1 MEKWRLLTRLQL
13 YLHTVSGS
21 AGLEWA
27 EKLKQ
32 RDGEMNEEKTMGRK
46 KNAYTINKITSQ
58 TVRGCWKSS
67 STRHEWI
74 TPAGMTAV

>member
-27 EKLKQ
+27 EKLKE
-32 RDGEMNEEKTMGRK
+32 RDGEMNEEKTMGCK
-46 KNAYTINKITSQ
+46 TAYTINKITSQ
-58 TVRGCWKSS
+58 TVRGCWKCS
-67 STRHEWI
+67 STRHDRI
-74 TPAGMTAV
+74 TPAGMMAV

>member
-27 EKLKQ
+27 EKWKRGAERRIRKKKQ
-32 RDGEMNEEKTMGRK
+32 RGAKQLLALPRFHENHEGMSWKRKDDLADTVIAAGTTM
-46 KNAYTINKITSQ
+46 
-58 TVRGCWKSS
+58 V
-67 STRHEWI
+67 
-74 TPAGMTAV
+74 

>member
-27 EKLKQ
+27 EKLK
-32 RDGEMNEEKTMGRK
+32 RGTERRIRK
-46 KNAYTINKITSQ
+46 KQWGAKQLLLLTRLHENHEGMLRKCKHDLTD
-58 TVRGCWKSS
+58 TV
-67 STRHEWI
+67 I
-74 TPAGMTAV
+74 AAGTATV